1 MFRFRWFPYP
11 KSFITKYFQDS
22 TYQIT
27 ETFENQREETG
38 IKNYLIYISCYQR
51 VQQCTRGSGLY
62 WWKFKGS
69 VHHAKRHLFHPML
82 KISST
87 DFLRDPCWKN
97 KKIKPQLSKKKLCG
111 AKGKVSLYME
121 INKIKT
127 LFYIGNGLYYVLSLG

>member
-11 KSFITKYFQDS
+11 KSFITKYFQVS

-97 KKIKPQLSKKKLCG
+97 KKIKPQLSNKNCAARKEE
-111 AKGKVSLYME
+111 VSLYME
-121 INKIKT
+121 INKIKP